1 MTYRSS
7 SMSISMRHAALT
19 AAFCLSL
26 SAAAVAQ
33 ETPPPAPVEAAPA
46 AAPVAPTDPAAT
58 VAAPAAPAEATAPAA
73 APAPAEPAAAA
84 PAESAA
90 PAPAAESAAPAAPVA
105 GGVVAPGEIGQP
117 PAGYGQIVFFR
128 PSKFVGMAV
137 GFKVREAGK
146 ELGLMKNGSYFVIA
160 ATPGR
165 HEYEVHSEAKD
176 ILPVE
181 VEAGEVYYVSGS
193 LSMGVMVGRP
203 NLTPSD
209 AAAFEA
215 VRAKLKMSKL

>member
-1 MTYRSS
+1 
-7 SMSISMRHAALT
+7 MSISMRQAALAVAVSLT
-19 AAFCLSL
+19 LCAAPV
-26 SAAAVAQ
+26 VAQ
-33 ETPPPAPVEAAPA
+33 ETPPAPTAAAAP
-46 AAPVAPTDPAAT
+46 AAPVAPAE
-58 VAAPAAPAEATAPAA
+58 VVAPAAPAEAATPAAPADTA
-73 APAPAEPAAAA
+73 APAVAPAEPAAPVAPAA

-90 PAPAAESAAPAAPVA
+90 PVAAAAGAD
-105 GGVVAPGEIGQP
+105 VAPGEIGQP
-117 PAGYGQIVFFR
+117 PAGHGQIVFFR

-146 ELGLMKNGSYFVIA
+146 ELGLMKNGSYFVVA

-209 AAAFEA
+209 AASFEA
-215 VRAKLKMSKL
+215 VRAKLKMSKLK

>member
-1 MTYRSS
+1 MT
-7 SMSISMRHAALT
+7 ISMRQAAL
-19 AAFCLSL
+19 AALFCLSL

-33 ETPPPAPVEAAPA
+33 ETPPPAPAAPA
-46 AAPVAPTDPAAT
+46 AA
-58 VAAPAAPAEATAPAA
+58 AAPAAPTEPAAPAEPAA
-73 APAPAEPAAAA
+73 APAPAEPAA
-84 PAESAA
+84 P
-90 PAPAAESAAPAAPVA
+90 AAPAAPVA
-105 GGVVAPGEIGQP
+105 SADAVAPGEIGQP

-128 PSKFVGMAV
+128 PGKFVGMAV
-137 GFKVREAGK
+137 SFKVREAGK

-160 ATPGR
+160 VAPGR

>member
-1 MTYRSS
+1 
-7 SMSISMRHAALT
+7 MSISMRQAALA
-19 AAFCLSL
+19 AAFSL
-26 SAAAVAQ
+26 TLCAAPVFAQ
-33 ETPPPAPVEAAPA
+33 ETPPAPTAAAAP
-46 AAPVAPTDPAAT
+46 AAPVAPAE
-58 VAAPAAPAEATAPAA
+58 VLAPAAPAEAATPAAPADTA
-73 APAPAEPAAAA
+73 APAVAPAEPAAPAA

-90 PAPAAESAAPAAPVA
+90 PAAPAA
-105 GGVVAPGEIGQP
+105 GGAVAPGEIGQP

-146 ELGLMKNGSYFVIA
+146 ELGLMKNGSYFVVA

-209 AAAFEA
+209 AASFEA
-215 VRAKLKMSKL
+215 VRAKLKMSKLK

>member
-1 MTYRSS
+1 MK
-7 SMSISMRHAALT
+7 M
-19 AAFCLSL
+19 
-26 SAAAVAQ
+26 SAADEQAVTAVLQ
-33 ETPPPAPVEAAPA
+33 NDYGAVFSGFSVTRMGLGVSFL
-46 AAPVAPTDPAAT
+46 V
-58 VAAPAAPAEATAPAA
+58 APAAPAEAATPAAPVDAA
-73 APAPAEPAAAA
+73 APAVAPADTAA

-90 PAPAAESAAPAAPVA
+90 PAAPAA

-215 VRAKLKMSKL
+215 VRTKLKMSKL

>member
-1 MTYRSS
+1 MT
-7 SMSISMRHAALT
+7 ISMRQAAL
-19 AAFCLSL
+19 AALFCLSL

-33 ETPPPAPVEAAPA
+33 ETPPPAPATPAPA
-46 AAPVAPTDPAAT
+46 AAPAAPTE
-58 VAAPAAPAEATAPAA
+58 PAAPV
-73 APAPAEPAAAA
+73 APAEPAAAPAAAEPSA
-84 PAESAA
+84 PVAA
-90 PAPAAESAAPAAPVA
+90 PAAAEPAAPAAPAAPVA
-105 GGVVAPGEIGQP
+105 QVASADPVAPGEIGQP

-128 PSKFVGMAV
+128 PGKFVGMAV
-137 GFKVREAGK
+137 SFKVREAGK

-215 VRAKLKMSKL
+215 VRAKLKPSKL

>member
-1 MTYRSS
+1 
-7 SMSISMRHAALT
+7 MSISMRQAALA
-19 AAFCLSL
+19 AAFSL
-26 SAAAVAQ
+26 TLCAAPVVAQ
-33 ETPPPAPVEAAPA
+33 ETPPAPTAAAAPA
-46 AAPVAPTDPAAT
+46 TPVAPAE
-58 VAAPAAPAEATAPAA
+58 VLAPAAPAEAATPAAPADTA
-73 APAPAEPAAAA
+73 APAVAPAEPAAPAA

-90 PAPAAESAAPAAPVA
+90 PAAPAA
-105 GGVVAPGEIGQP
+105 GGAVAPGEIGQP

-146 ELGLMKNGSYFVIA
+146 ELGLMKNGSYFVVA

-209 AAAFEA
+209 AASFEA
-215 VRAKLKMSKL
+215 VRAKLKMSKLK

>member
-1 MTYRSS
+1 M
-7 SMSISMRHAALT
+7 
-19 AAFCLSL
+19 
-26 SAAAVAQ
+26 
-33 ETPPPAPVEAAPA
+33 
-46 AAPVAPTDPAAT
+46 
-58 VAAPAAPAEATAPAA
+58 
-73 APAPAEPAAAA
+73 
-84 PAESAA
+84 
-90 PAPAAESAAPAAPVA
+90 
-105 GGVVAPGEIGQP
+105 APGEIGQP
-117 PAGYGQIVFFR
+117 PAGHGQIVFFR

-137 GFKVREAGK
+137 SFKVREAGK

-203 NLTPSD
+203 NLTPAD

>member
-1 MTYRSS
+1 
-7 SMSISMRHAALT
+7 MSISMRHAALA
-19 AAFCLSL
+19 AAFYLSL
-26 SAAAVAQ
+26 SAVAVAQ
-33 ETPPPAPVEAAPA
+33 ETPPPVPVEAAPA
-46 AAPVAPTDPAAT
+46 AAPAEAV
-58 VAAPAAPAEATAPAA
+58 APAAPAEAATPAAPVDAA
-73 APAPAEPAAAA
+73 APAVAPAEPAAPADTAA
-84 PAESAA
+84 PV
-90 PAPAAESAAPAAPVA
+90 ESAAPAAPAA
-105 GGVVAPGEIGQP
+105 GGAVAPGEIGQP

>member
-1 MTYRSS
+1 LGVSF
-7 SMSISMRHAALT
+7 L
-19 AAFCLSL
+19 
-26 SAAAVAQ
+26 V
-33 ETPPPAPVEAAPA
+33 
-46 AAPVAPTDPAAT
+46 APVAASTPAPMMPPNNTLPAM
-58 VAAPAAPAEATAPAA
+58 PAAPAEATAPAA

-137 GFKVREAGK
+137 GFKVREAGE

-165 HEYEVHSEAKD
+165 HEYEVYSEAKD

-181 VEAGEVYYVSGS
+181 VGEVYYVSGS

>member
-1 MTYRSS
+1 
-7 SMSISMRHAALT
+7 MSISMRHAALA
-19 AAFCLSL
+19 AAFSL
-26 SAAAVAQ
+26 TLCAAPVVAQ
-33 ETPPPAPVEAAPA
+33 ETPPAPTAAAAPA
-46 AAPVAPTDPAAT
+46 TPVAPAE
-58 VAAPAAPAEATAPAA
+58 VLAPAAPAEAATPAAPADTA
-73 APAPAEPAAAA
+73 APAVAPAEPAAPAA

-90 PAPAAESAAPAAPVA
+90 PAAPAA
-105 GGVVAPGEIGQP
+105 GGAVAPGEIGQP

-146 ELGLMKNGSYFVIA
+146 ELGLMKNGSYFVVA

-209 AAAFEA
+209 AASFEA
-215 VRAKLKMSKL
+215 VRAKLKMSKLK

>member
-1 MTYRSS
+1 
-7 SMSISMRHAALT
+7 MSISMRHVALA
-19 AAFCLSL
+19 AAFSL
-26 SAAAVAQ
+26 TLCAAPVLAQ
-33 ETPPPAPVEAAPA
+33 ETPPAPTVAPAAPA
-46 AAPVAPTDPAAT
+46 APTE
-58 VAAPAAPAEATAPAA
+58 VVAPAAPAEAATPAAPVDAAAPAA
-73 APAPAEPAAAA
+73 APADTAAPAA

-90 PAPAAESAAPAAPVA
+90 PAAPAA
-105 GGVVAPGEIGQP
+105 GGAVAPGEIGQP

>member
-1 MTYRSS
+1 MK
-7 SMSISMRHAALT
+7 M
-19 AAFCLSL
+19 
-26 SAAAVAQ
+26 SAADEQAVTAVLQ
-33 ETPPPAPVEAAPA
+33 NDYGAVFSGFSVTRMGLGVSFLV
-46 AAPVAPTDPAAT
+46 APVAAST
-58 VAAPAAPAEATAPAA
+58 
-73 APAPAEPAAAA
+73 PAPMMPPNNTLPAM
-84 PAESAA
+84 
-90 PAPAAESAAPAAPVA
+90 PAAPVA

>member
-1 MTYRSS
+1 
-7 SMSISMRHAALT
+7 MSISMRQAALA
-19 AAFCLSL
+19 AAFSL
-26 SAAAVAQ
+26 TLCAAPVFAQ
-33 ETPPPAPVEAAPA
+33 ETPPAPTAAAAPA
-46 AAPVAPTDPAAT
+46 TPVAPAE
-58 VAAPAAPAEATAPAA
+58 VLAPAAPAEAATPAAPADTA
-73 APAPAEPAAAA
+73 APAVAPAEPAAPAA

-90 PAPAAESAAPAAPVA
+90 PAAPAA
-105 GGVVAPGEIGQP
+105 GGAVAPGEIGQP

-137 GFKVREAGK
+137 GFKVREAGN
-146 ELGLMKNGSYFVIA
+146 ELGLMKNGSYFVVA

-209 AAAFEA
+209 AASFEA
-215 VRAKLKMSKL
+215 VRAKLKMSKLK

>member
-1 MTYRSS
+1 
-7 SMSISMRHAALT
+7 MSANDERAVNAVLQNDYGEVFKGFSVTRMGLGV
-19 AAFCLSL
+19 SL
-26 SAAAVAQ
+26 LV
-33 ETPPPAPVEAAPA
+33 
-46 AAPVAPTDPAAT
+46 
-58 VAAPAAPAEATAPAA
+58 APAAPAEA
-73 APAPAEPAAAA
+73 
-84 PAESAA
+84 
-90 PAPAAESAAPAAPVA
+90 PAPAAPAA
-105 GGVVAPGEIGQP
+105 GGAVAPGEIGQP

-137 GFKVREAGK
+137 GFKVREADK

>member
-1 MTYRSS
+1 
-7 SMSISMRHAALT
+7 MSISMRHAALA
-19 AAFCLSL
+19 AAFSL
-26 SAAAVAQ
+26 TLCAAPVLAQ
-33 ETPPPAPVEAAPA
+33 ETPPAPT
-46 AAPVAPTDPAAT
+46 VAP
-58 VAAPAAPAEATAPAA
+58 AAPAAPAEVVAPAEAVAPAA
-73 APAPAEPAAAA
+73 PAEAPAPAAPVDAAAPAVAPAEPAAPADTAAPAA

-90 PAPAAESAAPAAPVA
+90 PAAPAA
-105 GGVVAPGEIGQP
+105 GGAVAPGEIGQP

-165 HEYEVHSEAKD
+165 HEYEVYSEAKD